1 MAREIG
7 PGDAIC
13 GGTIAG
19 PSGIIALVFD
29 RDGRRGAAQP
39 QAAAARVSPAP
50 RSSGDPAMKDK
61 GKAALGLLAAAVLSW
76 AFAPA
81 PAGADD
87 SRDAAAKP
95 AENAARDPADKPAKK
110 EAAPAGNPP
119 KKPPATPRTQPA
131 KKPPKKPPQKPPKKK
146 PDDGIAPDDPWR
158 ETQAARMERTG
169 HLLGPPLGLAD
180 LKGQVLLVANWDSN
194 REKTKRL
201 LPALVRL
208 DSQYRRK
215 GLVLI
220 GARKYH
226 RDRQQA
232 AATARQYGVKFPV
245 YGGVFVPD
253 TNFRKFEALKT
264 PYCYVLDHTG
274 KVIFEDRPNSRM
286 MGTVQSALR
295 KRPHPA
301 IGEAKYPKSGAIL
314 TKIRAGRLG
323 DAVALCKKAKEKEG
337 QAGEEAGTL
346 LAALERNATRLLAKA
361 EKSLKL
367 YPQHAL
373 ETFSQVK
380 KEYAG
385 SPFGDKADAR
395 LKELAKDESLQN
407 ELAAEKQLRPVI
419 QALGTVTRFPYDRKA
434 SEQNRWIRR
443 HGQTLK
449 SAKAK
454 IGRLRKKYA
463 ETRAF
468 QEAEAFFKEVMP
480 AKPEK

>member
-1 MAREIG
+1 
-7 PGDAIC
+7 
-13 GGTIAG
+13 
-19 PSGIIALVFD
+19 
-29 RDGRRGAAQP
+29 
-39 QAAAARVSPAP
+39 
-50 RSSGDPAMKDK
+50 MKDK
-61 GKAALGLLAAAVLSW
+61 AKAALGLLAAALLAS
-76 AFAPA
+76 ALTSA

-95 AENAARDPADKPAKK
+95 AEKAATNPADKPAKK
-110 EAAPAGNPP
+110 EPAAAGDPA
-119 KKPPATPRTQPA
+119 KKPPATPATQPA
-131 KKPPKKPPQKPPKKK
+131 KKPPKKPAQKPPKKPPKKK

-158 ETQAARMERTG
+158 ETQAARMERSG

-194 REKTKRL
+194 PEKTKRL

-232 AATARQYGVKFPV
+232 AAAARQYGVKFTV

-253 TNFRKFEALKT
+253 TNFKKFEALKT
-264 PYCYVLDHTG
+264 PFCYVLAHTG

-286 MGTVQSALR
+286 MGAVQSALR
-295 KRPHPA
+295 KRPHPV
-301 IGEAKYPKSGAIL
+301 IGDAKYPKSGAIL
-314 TKIRAGRLG
+314 AKIRAGRLG
-323 DAVALCKKAKEKEG
+323 DAVALCQKAKEKEG
-337 QAGEEAGTL
+337 QAGEEAATL

-385 SPFGDKADAR
+385 SPFRDKADAR
-395 LKELAKDESLQN
+395 LKGLAKDESLQN
-407 ELAAEKQLRPVI
+407 ELAAERQLRPVI
-419 QALGTVTRFPYDRKA
+419 QALGTVTRFPYDHKA
-434 SEQNRWIRR
+434 SEQNRWVRR

-449 SAKAK
+449 TAKAK

-468 QEAEAFFKEVMP
+468 QEAEALFKEVMP